1 VTLKGAVREKLPHQR
16 MKSKGSYLR
25 DSKLLISSPEKL
37 ELRPDMNIYKP
48 MLPLPTPE
56 SFIDPEW
63 VFEVK
68 WGGLRTLAY
77 ITDKVNLRSTSG
89 EELISKF
96 PELRELSELASDVV
110 LDGEIIVMKDKIPD
124 FDAVMRRI
132 QASTAEEI
140 LELSKADPVTFMVFD
155 ILERN
160 GVSLIDYSL
169 MDRLEILGVVLKT
182 GENVVQ
188 STIFEENGVNYY
200 NAVVKQGLDGIIAK
214 RKDSF
219 YMPGSLSPDWLK
231 IDKRTDNT

>member
-1 VTLKGAVREKLPHQR
+1 
-16 MKSKGSYLR
+16 
-25 DSKLLISSPEKL
+25 
-37 ELRPDMNIYKP
+37 MNIYKP

-56 SFIDPEW
+56 SFIDSDW

-77 ITDKVNLRSTSG
+77 ITDKVSLQSRNG
-89 EELISKF
+89 EELVDKF
-96 PELRELSELASDVV
+96 PELMELSELASDVV

-124 FDAVMRRI
+124 FDAVMRRSK
-132 QASTAEEI
+132 ANTDEEI
-140 LELSKADPVTFMVFD
+140 KELSLRDPVTFVIFD

-160 GVSLIDYSL
+160 GASLIDYSL
-169 MDRLEILGVVLKT
+169 MDRLEILGVTLKT

-188 STIFEENGVNYY
+188 STVFDENGVSYY
-200 NAVVKQGLDGIIAK
+200 DAVVKQGLDGIVAK

-231 IDKRTDNT
+231 IDKRPDDA

>member
-1 VTLKGAVREKLPHQR
+1 
-16 MKSKGSYLR
+16 
-25 DSKLLISSPEKL
+25 
-37 ELRPDMNIYKP
+37 MNIYKP

-56 SFIDPEW
+56 SFVDPDW

-68 WGGLRTLAY
+68 WGGLRVLAY
-77 ITDKVNLRSTSG
+77 ISDEVSLQSRSG
-89 EELISKF
+89 EELIHKF
-96 PELRELSELASDVV
+96 PELAELAELASDVV

-124 FDAVMRRI
+124 FDAVMRRS
-132 QASTAEEI
+132 QVSTPEEVQK
-140 LELSKADPVTFMVFD
+140 LALDDPVTFVVFD

-160 GVSLIDYSL
+160 GASLIDYSL

-188 STIFEENGVNYY
+188 STVFDENGVNYY
-200 NAVVKQGLDGIIAK
+200 DAVVKQGLDGIIAK

-231 IDKRTDNT
+231 IDKRPNDA